1 MTNDDPKPRPQ
12 RSGNQPPPRPPKQTA
27 IAANPDDDGDDSLR
41 KKPRKETARINLPPK
56 PSAAPTIKLPTL
68 PPGQS
73 TIAGPKLTKAQIA
86 PALAQAPARIRAGA
100 GNTELGMILAAVL
113 LLNGMLYVLCRL

>member
-1 MTNDDPKPRPQ
+1 MQNGDPKPQP
-12 RSGNQPPPRPPKQTA
+12 SGNQPPPRPPKHTA
-27 IAANPDDDGDDSLR
+27 IAANPDDGDDSRGR
-41 KKPRKETARINLPPK
+41 KPKKETVRINLPPK
-56 PSAAPTIKLPTL
+56 PGAAPTIKLPTL

-73 TIAGPKLTKAQIA
+73 TIADPKLTKALTA
-86 PALAQAPARIRAGA
+86 PALAQTPARIRAGV